1 MKNIFNLQ
9 YVNNELYEELIKKNN
24 ENMNLIYENNKLLK
38 VVEIINNNIEIILK
52 KDKRYNYILQKLKKE
67 ILRVLLVY
75 SKEKIINLF
84 INDKL
89 Y

>member
-9 YVNNELYEELIKKNN
+9 YVNNELYEELIKTNN

-52 KDKRYNYILQKLKKE
+52 KDKRYNYIL
-67 ILRVLLVY
+67 
-75 SKEKIINLF
+75 
-84 INDKL
+84 
-89 Y
+89 

>member
-52 KDKRYNYILQKLKKE
+52 KE
-67 ILRVLLVY
+67 I
-75 SKEKIINLF
+75 IIYYKN
-84 INDKL
+84 
-89 Y
+89 

>member
-24 ENMNLIYENNKLLK
+24 ENMNLIYENNQLLK

-52 KDKRYNYILQKLKKE
+52 KD
-67 ILRVLLVY
+67 
-75 SKEKIINLF
+75 II
-84 INDKL
+84 I
-89 Y
+89 YY

>member
-52 KDKRYNYILQKLKKE
+52 KD
-67 ILRVLLVY
+67 
-75 SKEKIINLF
+75 IIIYYKN
-84 INDKL
+84 
-89 Y
+89 

>member
-24 ENMNLIYENNKLLK
+24 ENMNLIYENNQLLK

-52 KDKRYNYILQKLKKE
+52 KD
-67 ILRVLLVY
+67 
-75 SKEKIINLF
+75 IIIYYKN
-84 INDKL
+84 
-89 Y
+89 